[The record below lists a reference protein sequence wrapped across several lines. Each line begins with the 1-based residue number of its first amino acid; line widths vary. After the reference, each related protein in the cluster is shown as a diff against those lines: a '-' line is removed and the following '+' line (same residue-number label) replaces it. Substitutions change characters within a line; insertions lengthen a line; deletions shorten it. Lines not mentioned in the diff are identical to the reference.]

1 MEQMTTE
8 HKAADYLARQ
18 GLRCVDM
25 LELLRRDGDALRY
38 AGPAG
43 VLLWDKES
51 GGWFLSARSEE
62 DLNRALS
69 LIPGEARLA
78 TCHEDWYLDAVEKR
92 LGLKG
97 RTFFQSVWTKPH
109 PPELPPF
116 QGALRRLG
124 QEWAETVAA
133 AYGRTFGDID
143 YIRGAIDRG
152 MLGLFDGEKL
162 AGFIGVHDEGSLG
175 MLEVLPPYRR
185 RGYGLVLLLAA
196 VGMAVG
202 EGRYAY
208 GQVAEHNAASL
219 ALQQKAGMTICPEK
233 IYWLME

>member
-1 MEQMTTE
+1 MRELEMAE
-8 HKAADYLARQ
+8 DYLARQ

-25 LELLRRDGDALRY
+25 LELLRRDSGSVRY
-38 AGPAG
+38 ARPDGL
-43 VLLWDKES
+43 LLWDKES
-51 GGWFLSARSEE
+51 GAWFLSARSEE

-69 LIPGEARLA
+69 LIPQEARLA

-97 RTFFQSVWTKPH
+97 RAFFQSVWTKEQ

-116 QGALRRLG
+116 QGELRRLG
-124 QEWAETVAA
+124 PEWVEIVAE
-133 AYGRTFGDID
+133 AYCQTFGDVD
-143 YIRGAIDRG
+143 YILGAIERG
-152 MLGLFDGEKL
+152 MLGLFDGETL

-185 RGYGLVLLLAA
+185 RGYGLVLQLAIIRA
-196 VGMAVG
+196 ALA

-219 ALQQKAGMTICPEK
+219 ALQQKAGMTVCPEK
-233 IYWLME
+233 IYWFME

>member
-1 MEQMTTE
+1 MGEFEM
-8 HKAADYLARQ
+8 AADYLARQ

-25 LELLRRDGDALRY
+25 LELLRRDGGAVHY
-38 AGPAG
+38 AGDEG
-43 VLLWDKES
+43 VLLWDRVS
-51 GGWFLSARSEE
+51 GAWFLSAQSEE

-69 LIPGEARLA
+69 LIPREARLA
-78 TCHEDWYLDAVEKR
+78 ACHEDWYLDAVENR

-97 RTFFQSVWTKPH
+97 SAFFQSVWTKPE

-124 QEWAETVAA
+124 PQWAETVAE
-133 AYGRTFGDID
+133 AYCQTFGDVD
-143 YIRGAIDRG
+143 YIRGAIGRG
-152 MLGLFDGEKL
+152 MLGIFDGGAL

-185 RGYGLVLLLAA
+185 RGYGLVLQLAA
-196 VGMAVG
+196 IRSALA

-219 ALQQKAGMTICPEK
+219 ALQQKAGMTVCPEK
-233 IYWLME
+233 IYWFME